1 MDNRYRVESI
11 VKANSME
18 ELLHQIYSQVGMLT
32 KATKDLIDYFNED
45 GEKPSH
51 DRRLGQMSKVFVAEL
66 ANIAARADIVEG
78 TFLGAGLL
86 MEKELVLGEMFVDA
100 ANKAK
105 AEKAEMERRYFE
117 QQAICRDVKEKVDAV
132 IFDREDR

>member
-1 MDNRYRVESI
+1 MDNNYRVESI

-18 ELLHQIYSQVGMLT
+18 ELLHQIYRQVGMLT

-51 DRRLGQMSKVFVAEL
+51 DKRLGQMSKAFVAGL
-66 ANIAARADIVEG
+66 ANIAARADVVEG

-100 ANKAK
+100 VNKVK

-117 QQAICRDVKEKVDAV
+117 QQAIYSDVKEKVDAV
-132 IFDREDR
+132 MFDGEDR

>member
-51 DRRLGQMSKVFVAEL
+51 DKRLGQMSKAFVAGL
-66 ANIAARADIVEG
+66 ANIAARADVVEG

>member
-51 DRRLGQMSKVFVAEL
+51 DKRLGQMSKAFVAGL
-66 ANIAARADIVEG
+66 ANIAARADVVEG

-132 IFDREDR
+132 IFDMEDR

>member
-51 DRRLGQMSKVFVAEL
+51 DKRLGQMSKAFVAGL
-66 ANIAARADIVEG
+66 ANIAARADVVEG

-100 ANKAK
+100 ANKVK
-105 AEKAEMERRYFE
+105 AEKSEMERRYFE